1 MFFYYYC
8 CSFLLKVFN
17 WGNYFLSTCDLPKN
31 TLLTCLLK
39 IGIYSLEIIS
49 ICLLLSTFV
58 KNKDKFVFLL
68 HFYISLRD
76 SNGEMWG
83 QRMGSS
89 SPPHMVLFCPIPA
102 PPHMIEKTFSP
113 HPHPLEPCK
122 GLSHLIKLYFLLI
135 CLTTSTIFFLI
146 KTYFVNKNILEI
158 TTKFILSNQINF

>member
-1 MFFYYYC
+1 MIC
-8 CSFLLKVFN
+8 LKI
-17 WGNYFLSTCDLPKN
+17 LCLQ
-31 TLLTCLLK
+31 LTCLLK

-49 ICLLLSTFV
+49 ICLPLYTFV

-76 SNGEMWG
+76 GNGERWG

-89 SPPHMVLFCPIPA
+89 SPPYMVLSCPISTPHRPA

-122 GLSHLIKLYFLLI
+122 GLPHLIKLYFLLI
-135 CLTTSTIFFLI
+135 YLTTSIIFF
-146 KTYFVNKNILEI
+146 F
-158 TTKFILSNQINF
+158 NQNLFR

>member
-76 SNGEMWG
+76 GNGERWG

-89 SPPHMVLFCPIPA
+89 SPPHMVLSCPISTPHRPA
-102 PPHMIEKTFSP
+102 PHDRENFLTPSPSLRALQRPASP
-113 HPHPLEPCK
+113 HK
-122 GLSHLIKLYFLLI
+122 TLL
-135 CLTTSTIFFLI
+135 
-146 KTYFVNKNILEI
+146 FVNLPYN
-158 TTKFILSNQINF
+158 